1 MNYVDIKELDLIPR
15 SEESSNRKNKC
26 ITPTLPINVCC
37 VNFYLKRV
45 DGKKK
50 HLLPHNKTRLSSLD
64 IQKKKGCIRRTE
76 PEFHIGW
83 FKIALN

>member
-45 DGKKK
+45 DEKKNTCYLIIKPAFRALIFKKK
-50 HLLPHNKTRLSSLD
+50 
-64 IQKKKGCIRRTE
+64 KKKGCIRRTE
-76 PEFHIGW
+76 PEFHIG
-83 FKIALN
+83 